1 MNKQIIKNY
10 TKLSSCKPSLSF
22 HKIPYH
28 LQYESRDFT
37 IKYEDKPTALKEMN
51 REKYIKSFNPYLRS
65 NVSENLDPKIADFYR
80 KIYSKR

>member
-1 MNKQIIKNY
+1 MSKNLVRNY
-10 TKLSSCKPSLSF
+10 NKLSGYKPALSF
-22 HKIPYH
+22 HRIPYH
-28 LQYESRDFT
+28 LQYETRDFT